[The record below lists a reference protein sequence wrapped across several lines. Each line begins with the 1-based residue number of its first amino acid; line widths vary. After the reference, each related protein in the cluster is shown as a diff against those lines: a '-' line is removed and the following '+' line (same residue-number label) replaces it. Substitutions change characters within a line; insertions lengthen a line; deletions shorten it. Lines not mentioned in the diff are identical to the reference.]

1 MSEEPVAL
9 HSDQG
14 AARGQDGRSRYVRST
29 SIRDI
34 ASTSQL
40 RKLRSLGDGLPIG
53 SNRPQNPPAAGTLNS
68 PAKRS
73 NVEAVQRCD
82 QALGDYQSA
91 CAGLDPVQSRRDG
104 NNHSPVTG
112 SGEGRRNRVGTL
124 GEAEAEP

>member
-1 MSEEPVAL
+1 M
-9 HSDQG
+9 
-14 AARGQDGRSRYVRST
+14 
-29 SIRDI
+29 
-34 ASTSQL
+34 

-91 CAGLDPVQSRRDG
+91 CAGLDPVPLRRDG

-112 SGEGRRNRVGTL
+112 SGEGRRNRVGAL
-124 GEAEAEP
+124 GAPKRSLKGEQKRSRPARDLAGKSQIGLL

>member
-1 MSEEPVAL
+1 M
-9 HSDQG
+9 
-14 AARGQDGRSRYVRST
+14 AAQRRLQPAGM
-29 SIRDI
+29 
-34 ASTSQL
+34 

-91 CAGLDPVQSRRDG
+91 CAGLDPVQLARPMKTTTLVSL
-104 NNHSPVTG
+104 
-112 SGEGRRNRVGTL
+112 GRGDDLRNGDSQRG
-124 GEAEAEP
+124 ANRIQR